1 MIGRRLHL
9 VRDTDGSVTIELALI
24 APILGMMLIGLV
36 DLSTAFSNKLRLE
49 QIAQRTIE
57 RVQQNGFTADQK
69 LALETEAQTAAG
81 TGSTATLTFW
91 LECNGVR
98 QTDASAYT
106 AGCSNATDVF
116 GRFVQLAIVKSH
128 APIIAARFMQSN
140 TDGTITV
147 RGTAGIRIQ

>member
-1 MIGRRLHL
+1 MARPSSL
-9 VRDTDGSVTIELALI
+9 VGDTAGSVTIELALL
-24 APILGMMLIGLV
+24 APILSMMLIGMV

-57 RVQQNGFTADQK
+57 RVQQNGFTADQQ

-98 QTDASAYT
+98 QAAAAAYT
-106 AGCSNATDVF
+106 AGCANASDVL